1 MCHNDVCVRDHSS
14 SRSARTIGDPV
25 VALFDDLVA
34 LLRPRRV
41 MVEPADALPGL
52 SSPGHAEVVLVVFDR
67 PSSPSRS
74 CSAGSGKV
82 TTRRRACVKAYRSA
96 ILATDDA
103 QLRQAQSGAAAYGRE
118 LAAAGFGDITTEIA
132 PLQRFYH
139 AEDYHQQYLAKNPN
153 GYCGLGGTG
162 VSCPVGRD
170 S

>member
-1 MCHNDVCVRDHSS
+1 
-14 SRSARTIGDPV
+14 
-25 VALFDDLVA
+25 L
-34 LLRPRRV
+34 
-41 MVEPADALPGL
+41 
-52 SSPGHAEVVLVVFDR
+52 
-67 PSSPSRS
+67 RS

-82 TTRRRACVKAYRSA
+82 ATRRRACVKAYRSA

-132 PLQRFYH
+132 PLQRFYY

-162 VSCPVGRD
+162 VSCPVGRE